1 MKENEGVS
9 GLKYAQRVPWS
20 REKIHENGKYE
31 FTDVIVKFE
40 ADRLSCEIK
49 GQTH

>member
-1 MKENEGVS
+1 MDSNMPSVYHGV
-9 GLKYAQRVPWS
+9 G
-20 REKIHENGKYE
+20 KIHENGKYE
-31 FTDVIVKFE
+31 FTGVIVKFE